1 MNEAREIATEI
12 LMALSMA
19 WNTVNLYDHEPE
31 KQPAFQKSLLRLQEQ
46 ATHAIA
52 ITVKLD
58 GFALD
63 ETDLDIP
70 HAAAEKMAARMF
82 VFNVGSFALVR
93 PPDEQELLRFL
104 EEVGREDEEASINF
118 KVRLDTAD
126 ITAFRVKPRAKLVD
140 RGRKFGKDDDEDVER
155 APEIKALLELGDRPK
170 LIAQEI
176 LALSDPVAAALEF
189 TGRYERLFHKV
200 GDDDWVARDRI
211 VQTYVEAFF
220 FLSEGHQVAVVE
232 LMLEEKEQLP
242 FAMFLDQFASYELAG
257 LANHLKEASLT
268 LLLDYARV
276 VAEEENR
283 TTELLDLMRADPDLE
298 GARSAIGLRVGQR
311 LREVQ
316 DGNEGIPPLEALK
329 AEAALVGDGAEDG
342 VAVVRGLFQVEER
355 EFRSRRLVRI
365 WSGRV
370 AQAVE
375 DRDYVTAVRWVE
387 QAADDLDA
395 MGANAPIV
403 EDAIRNIA
411 TPDLIETLKRQIFG
425 THRPEAQVRLLDLF
439 GSGAGESLVDELA
452 GEEDPGRRRALIDTL
467 IELTRKNHR
476 AVTENL
482 DDGRWYVVRNLATI
496 LARSGN
502 KDAAPAMIS
511 LLQHRDDR
519 VRVEAVRGCV
529 PLLGPDVAVTYLE
542 DALLDPSARV
552 REAAMNLLLAV
563 RGPNTH
569 YAVSKAIDSGPGSPQ
584 EKVRLIEV
592 LSRDPSESAGLI
604 LSELAERRLV
614 LTGGSRALRDAARAG
629 LKRRK
634 RLA

>member
-1 MNEAREIATEI
+1 MDDPKEIATEI

-31 KQPAFQKSLLRLQEQ
+31 KQPAFQKSLRRLQEQ
-46 ATHAIA
+46 STHAIA
-52 ITVKLD
+52 ISVRLD
-58 GFALD
+58 GFAID
-63 ETDLDIP
+63 DFELDIS
-70 HAAAEKMAARMF
+70 HASAQKMAARLF

-104 EEVGREDEEASINF
+104 EEVSREDEEASIDF
-118 KVRLDTAD
+118 KIRLDTAD
-126 ITAFRVKPRAKLVD
+126 VTAFRVKPRARLVD
-140 RGRKFGKDDDEDVER
+140 RGRKFGTDNDDDVER
-155 APEIKALLELGDRPK
+155 APEIKAMLELGDRPR
-170 LIAQEI
+170 LLAQEL
-176 LALSDPVAAALEF
+176 LALSDPSEAALEF
-189 TGRYERLFHKV
+189 TERYERLFHKV
-200 GDDDWVARDRI
+200 SDDDWVARDRI

-220 FLSEGHQVAVVE
+220 FLSEGHQVAIVE
-232 LMLEEKEQLP
+232 VMLEEKEQLP

-257 LANHLKEASLT
+257 LSHHLKDSSLT

-283 TTELLDLMRADPDLE
+283 TTELLDLMRSDPDLE

-316 DGNEGIPPLEALK
+316 DANEGIPPLEILK
-329 AEAALVGDGAEDG
+329 AEGARLGDGAEDG

-375 DRDYVTAVRWVE
+375 DRDYLTAVRWVE

-439 GSGAGESLVDELA
+439 GSGAGESLVEELA

-467 IELTRKNHR
+467 TELTRKNHR

-482 DDGRWYVVRNLATI
+482 GDGRWYVVRNLATI
-496 LARSGN
+496 LAKSGN
-502 KDAAPAMIS
+502 KEAAPAMIS
-511 LLQHRDDR
+511 LLQHHDDR
-519 VRVEAVRGCV
+519 VRVEAIRGCI
-529 PLLGPDVAVTYLE
+529 PLLGPDSAVPYLE
-542 DALLDPSARV
+542 GALLDPSPRV

-563 RGPNTH
+563 RRSTTSAAIIG
-569 YAVSKAIDSGPGSPQ
+569 AIDNGPGSPQ
-584 EKVRLIEV
+584 EKARLVEV
-592 LSRDPSESAGLI
+592 LSRDPSDAAGAAI
-604 LSELAERRLV
+604 EQLADRRLV
-614 LTGGSRALRDAARAG
+614 LSGGGRVVRDAARTA